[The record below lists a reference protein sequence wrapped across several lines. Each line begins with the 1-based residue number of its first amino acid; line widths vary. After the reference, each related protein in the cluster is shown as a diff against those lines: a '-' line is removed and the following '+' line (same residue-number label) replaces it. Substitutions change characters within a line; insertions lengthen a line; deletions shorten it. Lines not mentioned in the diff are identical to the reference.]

1 MYAVIK
7 TGGKQYKVQENDVI
21 KVEKLDNEPGETFE
35 IKEVTLLEKDGE
47 VKAGSPFV
55 NGATVTAEILRHGK
69 NRKLLIFFY
78 RHKTTYRRRKGHR
91 QQHTELKIS
100 SIKLEA

>member
-47 VKAGSPFV
+47 VTAGNPFV

-91 QQHTELKIS
+91 QQHTELKIN

>member
-35 IKEVTLLEKDGE
+35 INEVTLLEKDGE
-47 VKAGSPFV
+47 VKAGNPFV
-55 NGATVTAEILRHGK
+55 SGATVTAEILRHGK

-91 QQHTELKIS
+91 QQHTELKIN

>member
-21 KVEKLDNEPGETFE
+21 RVEKLDNEPGETFE

-91 QQHTELKIS
+91 QQHTELKIN

>member
-91 QQHTELKIS
+91 QQHTELKIN